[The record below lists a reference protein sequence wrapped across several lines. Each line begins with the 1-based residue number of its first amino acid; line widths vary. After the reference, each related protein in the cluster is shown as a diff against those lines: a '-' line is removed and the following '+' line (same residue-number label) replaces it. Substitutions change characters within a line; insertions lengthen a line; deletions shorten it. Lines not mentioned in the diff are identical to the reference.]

1 MDTSNSGSN
10 RNNNANVLHHHHHH
24 QSALSAALASAAA
37 ANNAASLTAALND
50 AANGSIRPGGVA
62 HASIVQSL
70 SNAASAAATAAGGDN
85 HLAFATGNTGGV
97 SGATPSADNSSSSS
111 SSSDVKNNGTSCNS
125 ASNSKQGESSK
136 NANSNKGRKLCSL
149 PNSSTA
155 PSQSNDD
162 RPFNTGRWSDEEH
175 QRFLDGLSQYG
186 TGNWKKITEMVG
198 TRSCTQ
204 IRTHAQKYFIALQ
217 KPAGGVVEKGKKGG
231 SVGSLSRKG
240 SKMIT
245 NGAYSGSYGVSELH
259 QHISPRK
266 GSSGTKRSK
275 RRKLRLTKGGRHSP
289 KSNGALAGLTG
300 IEALARAAEAES
312 ETMSH
317 ESDSEAE
324 DDSDSDR
331 RKRARL
337 LDANDQP
344 PYEDEADDS
353 DEEEEEDDDDDG
365 SKSHDE
371 SPPPRRTV
379 QRTSSMIGAAA
390 SIASLANAGS
400 KGTTVAGARESADD
414 VESLREQMGV
424 ATETLF
430 SLQKQNREMEIQ
442 LLTTIEEK
450 NRAVADC
457 KTLQELNAQIQAEH
471 RRALIMLEQSQQ
483 KSSGSGGSGSFTPQ
497 QAAEMEARLAQDPQ
511 IIAVA
516 AANGMSPQDLA
527 RLHRQQ
533 QEQQQNTQNGQ
544 AVEMLHAQL
553 TEAEVRFHQVTE
565 SLTRQT
571 QVLTDQHRA
580 ILELNE
586 KLESEKAAR
595 QKEKAAREALEAEL
609 QQYKKGDADE
619 MKEEADTEK
628 EEEEEEEE
636 LEKAVAPT
644 SPSTDPVK
652 SEA

>member
-1 MDTSNSGSN
+1 
-10 RNNNANVLHHHHHH
+10 
-24 QSALSAALASAAA
+24 
-37 ANNAASLTAALND
+37 
-50 AANGSIRPGGVA
+50 
-62 HASIVQSL
+62 
-70 SNAASAAATAAGGDN
+70 
-85 HLAFATGNTGGV
+85 
-97 SGATPSADNSSSSS
+97 
-111 SSSDVKNNGTSCNS
+111 
-125 ASNSKQGESSK
+125 
-136 NANSNKGRKLCSL
+136 
-149 PNSSTA
+149 
-155 PSQSNDD
+155 
-162 RPFNTGRWSDEEH
+162 
-175 QRFLDGLSQYG
+175 
-186 TGNWKKITEMVG
+186 MVG

-231 SVGSLSRKG
+231 SVGSLARKSV

-245 NGAYSGSYGVSELH
+245 SGAYSGSYGVGELH
-259 QHISPRK
+259 QHTSPQK
-266 GSSGTKRSK
+266 GSNGTKRSK

-289 KSNGALAGLTG
+289 KSNGALTGLTG

-324 DDSDSDR
+324 DDSDSGR

-337 LDANDQP
+337 LGANDQP

-353 DEEEEEDDDDDG
+353 DDDDEEDDDDDG
-365 SKSHDE
+365 SESHDE
-371 SPPPRRTV
+371 PPPRRTV
-379 QRTSSMIGAAA
+379 QRTSSMLGAAA
-390 SIASLANAGS
+390 SIASLAKAGTKS
-400 KGTTVAGARESADD
+400 STVSGARESAND

-424 ATETLF
+424 ATETLV

-457 KTLQELNAQIQAEH
+457 KTLQELNTQIQAEH

-483 KSSGSGGSGSFTPQ
+483 NGAGSGGSGSMTPQ

-511 IIAVA
+511 IIALA

-533 QEQQQNTQNGQ
+533 HEQQQNTQNGQ
-544 AVEMLHAQL
+544 IVELLHAQL

-586 KLESEKAAR
+586 KLE
-595 QKEKAAREALEAEL
+595 KEKAARHALEVQLE
-609 QQYKKGDADE
+609 QYKKGDTEKQKKVPDAKVE
-619 MKEEADTEK
+619 AEKEEEEED

-636 LEKAVAPT
+636 EEEKDEKADAEKKKRADTEVEAAEQKSEEERKKADALSSSPT
-644 SPSTDPVK
+644 DTVK